1 MSVRALVALAMT
13 VVCALF
19 APVVGRGFSSGDDS
33 PAVGRG
39 FSPGVLAGTEGPA
52 YMQAAPQFRTSSELV
67 PVYATV
73 QDASGRLVPDLK
85 QDDFVVLDNGRE
97 QRITF
102 FSSAPAPI
110 SVVVMLDRSISM
122 KAHDDAIVEAGT
134 AFVRALQPD
143 DQARIG
149 SIGLRVRIEPPKF
162 TADHHALLEA
172 LRASPTDGPQ
182 SPVWESVDQSI
193 TALYGIPG
201 RRVVLLMTDGRND
214 TGDPRAADFK
224 DVYDR
229 LQRSGVMLYAIGFG
243 ETRVADG
250 RSVID
255 SPDPG
260 LKRLADVSGGGYF
273 EMTDAADMTRLFTRV
288 AEELRQQYWLGF
300 EPARRDGK
308 LHDIRVRVKRPGLT
322 ARARQTYLAPAK

>member
-1 MSVRALVALAMT
+1 MSARGLVVLAMT
-13 VVCALF
+13 VVS
-19 APVVGRGFSSGDDS
+19 VGRGVS
-33 PAVGRG
+33 PGEGAQAVGRG
-39 FSPGVLAGTEGPA
+39 FSPGMVVPA
-52 YMQAAPQFRTSSELV
+52 YVQATPQFRTSSELV

-73 QDASGRLVPDLK
+73 QDASGRLVPDLQ
-85 QDDFVVLDNGRE
+85 QDDFVVSDNGRE
-97 QRITF
+97 QPISF
-102 FSSAPAPI
+102 FSNAAAPF
-110 SVVVMLDRSISM
+110 SVVVMLDRSVSM
-122 KAHDDAIVEAGT
+122 KPHHDAIVEAGT
-134 AFVRALQPD
+134 AFIQALQND

-149 SIGLRVRIEPPKF
+149 SLGLRVRIDPPKF
-162 TADHHALLEA
+162 TGDRRMLLDA
-172 LRASPTDGPQ
+172 LRAAPTDGPQ

-193 TALYGIPG
+193 TALYGMAG
-201 RRVVLLMTDGRND
+201 RRVVLLMTDGKND

-243 ETRVADG
+243 DTRVADG

-255 SPDPG
+255 PPDPG

-273 EMTDAADMTRLFTRV
+273 EMTDVADMTRLFTRV

-300 EPARRDGK
+300 EPTRRDGR
-308 LHDIRVRVKRPGLT
+308 LHDIRVRVKRQGLT